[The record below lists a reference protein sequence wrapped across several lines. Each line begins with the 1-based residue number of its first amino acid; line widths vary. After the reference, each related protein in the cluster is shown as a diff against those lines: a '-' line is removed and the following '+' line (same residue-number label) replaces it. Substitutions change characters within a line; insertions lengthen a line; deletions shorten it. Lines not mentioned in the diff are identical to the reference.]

1 MKIEDFCENFF
12 RKIVLYIIPL
22 RGLRNEY
29 ITRKK
34 SREVIVILCFIIRNI
49 YLDLILV
56 SGTGSPNSLEFPK

>member
-34 SREVIVILCFIIRNI
+34 SRDYCDIMFYNKKYILGPHPCFRHR
-49 YLDLILV
+49 
-56 SGTGSPNSLEFPK
+56 FPKLLGIP